1 MKYAWIKEQQKHNE
15 FNVNAMC
22 EALEVNR
29 SGYYAHKSGSSMLRK
44 TEDERLT
51 KLIIESFE
59 ASRQN
64 YGTQRIQRD
73 LRELGETVSHRRIG
87 HLMKQTG
94 LVCKTIKK
102 FKVTTNSNHN
112 RMLSPHL
119 LNRQF
124 KVDEPNQVW
133 VGDITYIWTES
144 GWLHLATV
152 IDLFSRKVVG
162 WSVAGHIAKAA

>member
-1 MKYAWIKEQQKHNE
+1 MISQ
-15 FNVNAMC
+15 C
-22 EALEVNR
+22 
-29 SGYYAHKSGSSMLRK
+29 SGYYAHKSGSSMFRK
-44 TEDERLT
+44 NEDERLT
-51 KLIIESFE
+51 TLIIESFE

-73 LRELGETVSHRRIG
+73 LRELGETVSRRRIG
-87 HLMKQTG
+87 RLMKQTG

-133 VGDITYIWTES
+133 VIQGALLT
-144 GWLHLATV
+144 LL
-152 IDLFSRKVVG
+152 LN
-162 WSVAGHIAKAA
+162 